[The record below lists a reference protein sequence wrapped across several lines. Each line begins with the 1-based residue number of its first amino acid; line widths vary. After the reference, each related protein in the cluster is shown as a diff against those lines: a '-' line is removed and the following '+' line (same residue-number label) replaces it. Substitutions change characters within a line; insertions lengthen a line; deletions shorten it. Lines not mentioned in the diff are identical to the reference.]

1 MTSLTRRVCWMQRMR
16 FQVRGGF
23 VNGPE
28 NSKRVL
34 ARTVR
39 RVGEGSEI
47 HWDGVLQVPVS
58 GILQARL
65 DGCTIMSLRHVV
77 TVSIELMSM

>member
-1 MTSLTRRVCWMQRMR
+1 MS
-16 FQVRGGF
+16 
-23 VNGPE
+23 GPQ
-28 NSKRVL
+28 NSKSVL

-77 TVSIELMSM
+77 TVSIGRMSV